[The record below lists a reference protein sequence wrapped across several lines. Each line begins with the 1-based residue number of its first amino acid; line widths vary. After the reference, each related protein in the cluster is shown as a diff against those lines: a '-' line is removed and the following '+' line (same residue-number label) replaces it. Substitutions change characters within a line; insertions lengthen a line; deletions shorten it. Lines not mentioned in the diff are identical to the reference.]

1 MRAAAPP
8 AYPQQHAGG
17 HAYQQAYPQQGYGG
31 YDRSAAGPAGGMTGG
46 SPRDRF
52 SSASP
57 TTAPAF
63 GIDTSFFES
72 SSGNLLNEQY
82 APLDSSRSSTGGS
95 FHQRSG
101 SSGSIGGIGGIGLDR
116 YEPTLNVIPPS
127 GGGNNRNRVGSLL
140 SGLREGT
147 VELSDQSGSR
157 EWDLFPPAQ
166 QDFLN
171 SGAGGGNDW
180 RPASQGQTERRY

>member
-1 MRAAAPP
+1 M
-8 AYPQQHAGG
+8 G
-17 HAYQQAYPQQGYGG
+17 HAFQQAYPQQGYGG
-31 YDRSAAGPAGGMTGG
+31 YDRNAPGASGGISGS

-52 SSASP
+52 ASGSP
-57 TTAPAF
+57 TTAPGF

-82 APLDSSRSSTGGS
+82 VPLESTRSSASGS

-101 SSGSIGGIGGIGLDR
+101 SSGSVGGIGGIGLDR
-116 YEPTLNVIPPS
+116 YEPSLNVIPPA

-147 VELSDQSGSR
+147 VELSDQQGVNR
-157 EWDLFPPAQ
+157 DWDLFPPAQ
-166 QDFLN
+166 QDFL
-171 SGAGGGNDW
+171 GGGNDW
-180 RPASQGQTERRY
+180 RPSPPSQGDRRY